1 MSTNTPIWPDL
12 NEKPAVVDDKQASA
26 TDTSLDARET
36 HTTDPELGNLD
47 NLDSNTPSAPPR
59 PPSGLWPTVL
69 SYINPPPPPDADHAG
84 PPPNGGWA
92 AWSTCVCTH
101 LVFSNTWGFVNSF
114 GIFQTYYADFLA
126 PLPPSTISWI
136 GSVQV
141 FLAFF
146 LSAITGRLGDAGYF
160 RSCYWFGVVCMALG
174 LFGTSFAT
182 KYWQLILSQGLAVGL
197 AAGFLCCPTMSIVTT
212 YFSTKRSLA
221 LGVIT
226 CGNVSGGLVYPA
238 MARQL
243 LPRVG
248 FAWTLRAMGFMQVA
262 LLIPAGL
269 LIRPRVR
276 PNKAAT
282 QGQPLFDWKALR
294 EPEYAL
300 YVLGMIFNIGGTF
313 IIYYYIAAFGRSD
326 NLTPS
331 LTYPQ
336 SLNLLLIFNGI
347 GIFGRLTAAYSA
359 DFVGP
364 LNIVYPMAFIS
375 AVCCFGWIAIHD
387 QPGIYG
393 WISVYGIIAG
403 ALQALF
409 PAGLTSLTTDMSKI
423 GQRIGMGFT
432 FIGISVVAGPPAAG
446 AMVTMLHGSYLGAQA
461 FAGSML
467 VVGGLLVMG
476 AKVAR
481 IRRVGGGWFGK
492 I

>member
-1 MSTNTPIWPDL
+1 MSQSSKTESPIWADL
-12 NEKPAVVDDKQASA
+12 NEKTPAESNDKQASA
-26 TDTSLDARET
+26 TDTSLDFRET
-36 HTTDPELGNLD
+36 PSTDPELGAA
-47 NLDSNTPSAPPR
+47 SSEETSPAQPR
-59 PPSGLWPTVL
+59 GFIPVL
-69 SYINPPPPPDADHAG
+69 ISYVNPPPPPDADHAG
-84 PPPNGGWA
+84 PPPDGGWA

-160 RSCYWFGVVCMALG
+160 RSCYWFGVVCMVLG

-238 MARQL
+238 LARQL

-276 PNKAAT
+276 PNKTA
-282 QGQPLFDWKALR
+282 QKQPLFDWAALK

-300 YVLGMIFNIGGTF
+300 YGLGMIFNIGGTF

-326 NLTPS
+326 ALTPS

-347 GIFGRLTAAYSA
+347 GIFGRMTAAFSA
-359 DFVGP
+359 DYVGP

-375 AVCCFGWIAIHD
+375 AVCCFSWIAIHD

-393 WISVYGIIAG
+393 WISVYGIVAG

-409 PAGLTSLTTDMSKI
+409 PAGLSSLTTDMSKI

-446 AMVTMLHGSYLGAQA
+446 AMVTLLHGSYLGAQA

-467 VVGGLLVMG
+467 VVGGFLVMG